1 MLTAERRV
9 IQTAWTH
16 FKVTITRALAGTH
29 ANMSVFE
36 VPCSESG
43 RPKME
48 RLSVEVLNVAEL
60 FAVIFGI

>member
-1 MLTAERRV
+1 MLSSGEYV
-9 IQTAWTH
+9 G
-16 FKVTITRALAGTH
+16 V
-29 ANMSVFE
+29 SVFE

-60 FAVIFGI
+60 FAMLYLESKYRTDECMCVCMSIL